1 MTTASYGVSSS
12 LADSLFVS
20 SSASNGQLESY
31 AQNSLVKGL
40 QLYSDKKYPEAIA
53 SFKRAVGYSP
63 TSSTAINA
71 YDYMAKS
78 YSQLGDSHAAIETYK
93 KSIATDSNQDVTHNS
108 LANVYY
114 SQGDYGAALKEYA
127 VAAKLNPSAANLY
140 SLGQG
145 YLADGQYDNA
155 LKEFALVR
163 RMAPK
168 ESYGDFG
175 MGQAYAKQGQ
185 YADAI
190 DAFQRAIKIDPK
202 DWNAYAE
209 MGYALADSGQMNK
222 AREVVAT
229 LLNGDA
235 NRAAQLN
242 TYLYGKTRPAMTAT
256 SYTALG
262 TSFLTIRGPGT
273 KLTALGNYNLAS
285 PDAQQTFS
293 LTFQFS
299 KPMAVESVQSVQNW
313 TITRADS
320 RTGLSGDYNFGM
332 PVPATETLLPYHP
345 SAVIYDQ
352 NAMTATVL
360 FVVTQNS
367 SADGTIDPSHIQ
379 FGFNG
384 KDATGLTMDPKADQY
399 TGFSGFA

>member
-1 MTTASYGVSSS
+1 MTTASYGVSSA
-12 LADSLFVS
+12 LTDSLFVS
-20 SSASNGQLESY
+20 SSVSNGQLESY
-31 AQNSLVKGL
+31 AQNSLVNGL
-40 QLYSDKKYPEAIA
+40 QFYSDKKYPEAIA
-53 SFKRAVGYSP
+53 SFKRAIGYSP

-93 KSIATDSNQDVTHNS
+93 KSIATDLNQDATHTA
-108 LANVYY
+108 LANIYY
-114 SQGDYGAALKEYA
+114 SQGDFGAALKEYA
-127 VAAKLNPSAANLY
+127 AAAKLNPSAANLY

-145 YLADGQYDNA
+145 YLADGQYGNA
-155 LKEFALVR
+155 MKEFALVR
-163 RMAPK
+163 RMEPK

-185 YADAI
+185 YSDAV
-190 DAFQRAIKIDPK
+190 DAFQRAIKINPK
-202 DWNAYAE
+202 DWNAYSE
-209 MGYALADSGQMNK
+209 MGYALADSGQMDK
-222 AREVVAT
+222 SREIVAT
-229 LLNGDA
+229 LQNSDA
-235 NRAAQLN
+235 NLAAQLN

-256 SYTALG
+256 GYTALG
-262 TSFLTIRGPGT
+262 TPFLTVLGPGT

-285 PDAQQTFS
+285 PGAQQTFS

-299 KPMAVESVQSVQNW
+299 KPMAVESVQKVQNW
-313 TITRADS
+313 TISRSDS
-320 RTGLSGDYNFGM
+320 STGLSGDYNFGM
-332 PVPATETLLPYHP
+332 PVPATETLLSYHP

-360 FVVTQNS
+360 FAVTQNS
-367 SADGTIDPSHIQ
+367 TVDGTIDPSHIQ

-384 KDATGLTMDPKADQY
+384 KDATGLSMDTKADQY